1 MSPLANKRKSLIRG
15 LVVVAILI
23 ALAVAAVALF
33 VPHCVSL
40 TGLSAIRPGMT
51 EQEVIALL
59 GTPQSVSK
67 TAPNHAQLVYSC
79 AGRWCGVTVH
89 LDGEGRVQSVFHD
102 H

>member
-1 MSPLANKRKSLIRG
+1 MKKLLKKIIGYAALLFIFLLQKS
-15 LVVVAILI
+15 
-23 ALAVAAVALF
+23 
-33 VPHCVSL
+33 
-40 TGLSAIRPGMT
+40 LSAIRPGMR